1 MELNRN
7 LCNGLMRKMSYAFSN
22 QTLVNCYYLA
32 NFYCGR
38 REKTR
43 ALAFFSVER
52 VSVLFPFGVWVGSDG
67 NCDNIILGFVE
78 PRRGDYNRRAV
89 LYRSEVG
96 ERKGDKN
103 DISRFISR
111 CSGHRMDCSRIQ
123 MTALPFSGT
132 TTHPVQCVTHE
143 AKTQGSAFVLPAL
156 LSGVS
161 FRLFLEKDLKP

>member
-1 MELNRN
+1 
-7 LCNGLMRKMSYAFSN
+7 MREISYAFSD
-22 QTLVNCYYLA
+22 QTLVNCCYLA

-43 ALAFFSVER
+43 ALAFFFAKR
-52 VSVLFPFGVWVGSDG
+52 VSVLFPFGVGVGSDS
-67 NCDNIILGFVE
+67 NCDDIILGFVE

-96 ERKGDKN
+96 KRKGDED

-123 MTALPFSGT
+123 MTALPLSGT

-143 AKTQGSAFVLPAL
+143 VKTQGSVFAPPAL
-156 LSGVS
+156 LFGVS